1 MKNYKNRINET
12 LESKVKSLYE
22 KIRHQEMEEGRDHYG
37 IEGDYNPREFKTIK
51 DRKKYFKPDDDTS
64 GISAKRMKEKEIEDL
79 LNRLENDYDD
89 DDDIELTEMESG
101 ETCECGGEMK
111 EGECMECGSMK
122 EEDDYITEEDE
133 YDSMDKEF
141 GIGPD
146 VDDEEVMRGYCDEDS
161 PKYNEIA
168 CNGTKGINERFYGK
182 QRKLDKNKNNKI
194 DAEDFKLLRKNKSK
208 SKKKGG
214 ETNEKFPDLSG
225 DGKVTRKDILMGRGV
240 KLGKKKSKVEEGFE
254 YHIQDS
260 FGDVIKLNENEM
272 IDLIENIVN
281 EQKGKLKNL
290 QKPRGLVTF
299 EKAHK
304 DSGKENSDYMKS
316 VTKKM
321 SDYLKD
327 GSKGK
332 YEENPKHFPK
342 GNGELAKMNKK
353 AFKMTDDLE
362 DFNYEI
368 AGLNIPTPDAIDF
381 NEEWM
386 DNLYKGS
393 SKTGNAPGGNALDS
407 EANERFNKLR
417 KKNTLKKLKDQSYKR
432 APQPIFNEKV
442 GNEEGK
448 GINIKLESMSNK
460 EKNQINEEFDRIKH
474 LFSYDRKTQ

>member
-1 MKNYKNRINET
+1 MKRYPNRLNET
-12 LESKVKSLYE
+12 LENRVKNLYE

-37 IEGDYNPREFKTIK
+37 IKGDYNPREFKTIK
-51 DRKKYFKPDDDTS
+51 DRKNFFKPSDEDS
-64 GISAKRMKEKEIEDL
+64 GISMKRKKEKEIEDL
-79 LNRLENDYDD
+79 LNRLEDDYQD
-89 DDDIELTEMESG
+89 DDDIELTEMDG

-122 EEDDYITEEDE
+122 EEYDYMTEEDE
-133 YDSMDKEF
+133 YDYKEKEF

-168 CNGTKGINERFYGK
+168 CNATKGINERFYGK

-194 DAEDFKLLRKNKSK
+194 DAEDFKLIRKNKSK

-254 YHIQDS
+254 YQITDAY
-260 FGDVIKLNENEM
+260 GDVIRLTEDEM
-272 IDLIENIVN
+272 IDLLENIVN
-281 EQKGKLKNL
+281 EEKTKLKNP
-290 QKPRGLVTF
+290 QKPRGLETY
-299 EKAHK
+299 EKAHRQ
-304 DSGKENSDYMKS
+304 SGKENSDYLKS
-316 VTKKM
+316 ISKKM
-321 SDYLKD
+321 IDYTKD

-332 YEENPKHFPK
+332 YETNPKHFPK
-342 GNGELAKMNKK
+342 GNGELGKMDKK
-353 AFKMTDDLE
+353 AFKLTDDLE

-381 NEEWM
+381 NDEWM

-393 SKTGNAPGGNALDS
+393 SKTGNAPGGNALESD
-407 EANERFNKLR
+407 ANERFNKLR

-442 GNEEGK
+442 GTEIGK
-448 GINIKLESMSNK
+448 GLNIKLESMGNK
-460 EKNQINEEFDRIKH
+460 EKNQINEEFDRIRELLH
-474 LFSYDRKTQ
+474 YNRKTQ